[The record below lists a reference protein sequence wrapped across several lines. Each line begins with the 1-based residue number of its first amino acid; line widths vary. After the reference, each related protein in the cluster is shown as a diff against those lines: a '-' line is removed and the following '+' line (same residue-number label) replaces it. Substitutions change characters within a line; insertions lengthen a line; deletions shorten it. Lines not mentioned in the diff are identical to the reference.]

1 MNIHSYPKIFS
12 IGHAAIA
19 DLFKESVLVEEKI
32 DGSQFS
38 FAKINGELLFRSKGK
53 EIIADA
59 PEKMF
64 ALGVENIQSIA
75 HLLHEGWVYRGEYL
89 SKPKHNVLCYDR
101 VPKHHVILFDI
112 NTGLETYLSRAAK
125 LLEADR
131 IGLEMVALLHF
142 AVVESPEQLLSLL
155 DKQSALGGQR
165 VEGVVVKNY
174 RRFGVDGK
182 AMMGKYVR
190 EDFKEKHSHAWK
202 KSNPGMG
209 DVVQSLITSLRNDKR
224 WEKAVFHLRDR
235 GELENSPKDIGKLIK
250 EVQADIAS
258 EEKDF
263 IQEKLVKWAMPKILR
278 GASGG
283 VAEWYKERLLK
294 SAFEEIKD
302 A

>member
-1 MNIHSYPKIFS
+1 MNIHSFPKVYN

-19 DLFKESVLVEEKI
+19 DLFKECVLVEEKI

-38 FAKINGELLFRSKGK
+38 FAKINGELFFRSKGK

-89 SKPKHNVLCYDR
+89 NKPKHNVLCYDR
-101 VPKHHVILFDI
+101 VPKHNVILFDI
-112 NTGLETYLSRAAK
+112 NTGLETYLSREEK
-125 LLEADR
+125 LEEAER

-155 DKQSALGGQR
+155 DNQSVLGGQR

-174 RRFGVDGK
+174 KRFGLDGK
-182 AMMGKYVR
+182 ALMGKYVR

-209 DVVQSLITSLRNDKR
+209 DVVQNLIAALRHDKR

-235 GELENSPKDIGKLIK
+235 GELENSPRDIGKLIK
-250 EVQADIAS
+250 EVQADIVS
-258 EEKDF
+258 EEKEF
-263 IQEKLVKWAMPKILR
+263 IQEQLVKWALPKILR

-294 SAFEEIKD
+294 SAFDGDNVK
-302 A
+302 